1 MPRRSHRKSR
11 AGCSECK
18 RRHIKCDE
26 LRPACGNCSISSRVC
41 SFLASKPSLP
51 VAGEGSR
58 TSPSPGLPLQSDA
71 SPFQSHQSSPI
82 SPSCEP
88 LAIQDANMTHMRLFH
103 HCVNSDFDLPPQ
115 SENPEKSLSRSMII
129 EAALSYPFLMNE
141 MLAFAALHLAHLEP
155 AKARFYK
162 HHAVGLQT
170 HALSM
175 FNREMTKVTRENG
188 IAILLFTWL
197 ITLHTLYETAES
209 TDTYGFLDRFVH
221 YMQLH
226 RGVRSVTAEAWQI
239 MIESKIGYML
249 QEASKVVEYANSGS
263 QTAELNTCIQD
274 SHTLSDGEKV
284 TCKDALERIQWFLSR
299 IDGAEMED
307 PSLVTTFLSLIS
319 WPVIIDADFLRLVSE
334 RTPEALL
341 VLSYYAIP
349 LHQCRSVWVVRLAG
363 KLLFESV
370 RLHLDTKWHK
380 WLDWPAE
387 IMDSLS

>member
-26 LRPACGNCSISSRVC
+26 LRPACGNCSISSRDC
-41 SFLASKPSLP
+41 SFLASKPSFP
-51 VAGEGSR
+51 VAGEGLA
-58 TSPSPGLPLQSDA
+58 TPPANFPLQSDA
-71 SPFQSHQSSPI
+71 SASSYQSSPI

-103 HCVNSDFDLPPQ
+103 HCVNSDFDLPPS
-115 SENPEKSLSRSMII
+115 SEDPEKSHSPSMIV

-170 HALSM
+170 HALSI
-175 FNREMTKVTRENG
+175 FNREMTKVTRENC
-188 IAILLFTWL
+188 IAILMFTWFM
-197 ITLHTLYETAES
+197 TLHTLNETTES
-209 TDTYGFLDRFVH
+209 ADTYGFLDRFVH

-226 RGVRSVTAEAWQI
+226 RGVRAVTAEAWHM
-239 MIESKIGYML
+239 MIESKMGFVL
-249 QEASKVVEYANSGS
+249 QEAEKIIEYTNSGA
-263 QTAELNTCIQD
+263 QTAELKTCIQESD
-274 SHTLSDGEKV
+274 TLSDGEKA
-284 TCKDALERIQWFLSR
+284 TCKDAVERIQWFLSR
-299 IDGAEMED
+299 IDGTEMSD

-319 WPVIIDADFLRLVSE
+319 WPVIIEADFLRLVSE

-349 LHQCRSVWVVRLAG
+349 LYLCRNIWVVGPAG
-363 KLLFESV
+363 QLLFESV
-370 RLHLDTKWHK
+370 RLHLDVNWHK

-387 IMDSLS
+387 MMNSLA